1 MRIAAATIAV
11 TIAAGVVGFVAA
23 DHILPDSREL
33 RRVSTEFLP
42 RGATNVETGMVDG
55 PQIMVGP
62 PRGST
67 SWRNGP
73 GLDVILKRAR
83 AGGWEIQTEQVFQA
97 SRDSSI
103 VRGPVRARIT
113 VLQNGDGTAT
123 VLRDEDSMNL
133 RRRGAAIVGGAIGF
147 AAVTLRRRRKR
158 PPAEAAPNAIPGVC
172 DLGAML

>member
-23 DHILPDSREL
+23 DHTLPDSREL
-33 RRVSTEFLP
+33 RKVSVEFLP
-42 RGATNVETGMVDG
+42 KGATNVETGMVDG

-67 SWRNGP
+67 SWQTGP
-73 GLDVILKRAR
+73 SLDVILTKAR
-83 AGGWEIQTEQVFQA
+83 TDGWEIQTEQVFQA
-97 SRDSSI
+97 SRESTI

-133 RRRGAAIVGGAIGF
+133 RRRGAAVAGGVIGF
-147 AAVTLRRRRKR
+147 VAMTMRRRRKR
-158 PPAEAAPNAIPGVC
+158 PPAAAAPTPSLT
-172 DLGAML
+172 DRTDR

>member
-11 TIAAGVVGFVAA
+11 TIAAGLVGFVAA
-23 DHILPDSREL
+23 DHTLPDSREL

-42 RGATNVETGMVDG
+42 KGATNVETGMSIG
-55 PQIMVGP
+55 PQITAGP

-73 GLDVILKRAR
+73 SLDVILMKAR
-83 AGGWEIQTEQVFQA
+83 ADGWEVKTEQIFQA
-97 SRDSSI
+97 SRDSTI
-103 VRGPVRARIT
+103 VRGPISANIS

-133 RRRGAAIVGGAIGF
+133 RRRGAAVVGGAIGF
-147 AAVTLRRRRKR
+147 VAMTIRRRRQR
-158 PPAEAAPNAIPGVC
+158 PPTMPATTPP
-172 DLGAML
+172 L